1 MTGMI
6 VIETISNNIMKLTFF
21 AMHCISD
28 QTAQR
33 NCEKGS
39 LFIQDICEIVGS
51 QAADKHLEDMFK
63 QVSITLIM
71 LYLFISKKTKMCTGY
86 AHLCNHGYC
95 R

>member
-1 MTGMI
+1 
-6 VIETISNNIMKLTFF
+6 
-21 AMHCISD
+21 MHCISD

-71 LYLFISKKTKMCTGY
+71 LYLFISKKTKCVCTFM
-86 AHLCNHGYC
+86 
-95 R
+95 